1 MPQLDTYYLLKN
13 AYGENGEIVEN
24 YDPNPTAR
32 SLRFNSSWSGKGG
45 GTSNP
50 PPSSPERRHSRPSS
64 PERRYSRSSSPERR
78 YSRSSSPDRHYD
90 DDYDRRRRY
99 NRHPY
104 YDYGN
109 MYYPQLQNN
118 YSYLPYFYNMYTYS
132 PYNLN
137 YSQYIPTMNMFW
149 DSINTSVLNY
159 PEYPGLSDIDRM
171 KRFIIDLPTFIP
183 CNDACKS
190 FMKLYIKEQI
200 SNLDSICQNKKTL
213 VDFFQNLRHQFYI
226 KFDII

>member
-1 MPQLDTYYLLKN
+1 MPQFDTYYLLKN
-13 AYGENGEIVEN
+13 AYGETEEIVEN
-24 YDPNPTAR
+24 FDPNANAR
-32 SLRFNSSWSGKGG
+32 SMKFNSSWSGTGG

-50 PPSSPERRHSRPSS
+50 PPPPPPSS
-64 PERRYSRSSSPERR
+64 PRPEHRPENR
-78 YSRSSSPDRHYD
+78 PENRPDRPPHHYD
-90 DDYDRRRRY
+90 DYYDRRRRY
-99 NRHPY
+99 NRPNY

-109 MYYPQLQNN
+109 MYYPQIPPNN
-118 YSYLPYFYNMYTYS
+118 YYSYLPYFYNMYTYS

-137 YSQYIPTMNMFW
+137 YSQYIPTMNIFW
-149 DSINTSVLNY
+149 DSINKSVMNY

-190 FMKLYIKEQI
+190 FMKVYIQEQI
-200 SNLDSICQNKKTL
+200 SNLDSICQNKKIL

-226 KFDII
+226 KFDNYNIIV